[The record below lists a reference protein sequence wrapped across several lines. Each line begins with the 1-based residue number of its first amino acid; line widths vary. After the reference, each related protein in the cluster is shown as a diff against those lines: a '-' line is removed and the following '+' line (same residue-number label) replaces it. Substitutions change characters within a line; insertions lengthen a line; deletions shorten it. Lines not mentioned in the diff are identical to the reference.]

1 MMRLFGDLVKFV
13 CENAEKLVGGVD
25 VLRFRLRPFELV
37 VELSKISSVLS
48 YEESGGLRMLDPAP
62 FLGLEATRSGHVGLV
77 EGYGGPPLGVC
88 FGEVWG
94 TEKWGVQSLLEIP
107 GWLHAGIPGILR
119 KGCGYDNLRRVVWLL
134 DLDELV
140 RSGS

>member
-1 MMRLFGDLVKFV
+1 MKFV
-13 CENAEKLVGGVD
+13 GESSEKIVGGVD

-37 VELSKISSVLS
+37 VELSQISSILS
-48 YEESGGLRMLDPAP
+48 FEESVGLRVLDPAP

-77 EGYGGPPLGVC
+77 EAYGGPPMGVC
-88 FGEVWG
+88 LGEVWG
-94 TEKWGVQSLLEIP
+94 TEKWVSQSLLEMP
-107 GWLHAGIPGILR
+107 NWLHANLPKVLR

-140 RSGS
+140 RSSS